1 MGSIFSTSP
10 WRLVVN
16 LSAFAIMAFLLV
28 PSLVVAWISFGD
40 SNQIVFP
47 PHGYSLTLFRRFFT
61 EEGWVDATILSF
73 WVAVCSTA
81 LATCLGI
88 PAAYALARGKFP
100 GRRLLALFLLSPMM
114 LPSVVIALS
123 LYIYFF
129 KLNVGQGMF
138 KLVLAHT
145 VVTLPFVI
153 ITAATGI
160 RGIDPMLERA
170 AIIMGASRLLVLR
183 RITIPLL
190 TPSIVA
196 GGLFAFL
203 ISFDEV
209 VITWFIANAGYTTLP
224 VKMFSSIQFEV
235 SPVLAA
241 ISTMLVGISVVVC
254 VLVSLTQGRSDRS

>member
-1 MGSIFSTSP
+1 MMVLSSSP
-10 WRLVVN
+10 WRLAVN
-16 LSAFAIMAFLLV
+16 ISALAIMAFLLV
-28 PSLVVAWISFGD
+28 PSLIVAWISFGD

-47 PHGYSLTLFRRFFT
+47 PHGYSLILFRRFFT
-61 EEGWVDATILSF
+61 EEGWVDSTILSF
-73 WVAVCSTA
+73 QVAVCATL
-81 LATCLGI
+81 LATGLGI

-100 GRRLLALFLLSPMM
+100 GRRMLALFLLSPMM

-129 KLNVGQGMF
+129 SFDVGQGIL

-145 VVTLPFVI
+145 VATLPFVI
-153 ITAATGI
+153 ITASSGI
-160 RGIDPMLERA
+160 RSIDPMLEKA

-190 TPSIVA
+190 IPSIVA
-196 GGLFAFL
+196 GALFAFL

-209 VITWFIANAGYTTLP
+209 VITWFVASAGYTTLP

-241 ISTMLVGISVVVC
+241 ISTMLIGLSVAIC
-254 VLVSLTQGRSDRS
+254 VLVSLTQKRSG